1 MVDDSD
7 SPLLHLPNTYR
18 AFYGAFTHLHPVQRQ
33 VIAPLLEGRDLVLQ
47 SATGTGKTEAVLAP
61 CIERVIRSRRAAA
74 VVYVVPTRALALD
87 LERRLGPVCERLR
100 LGLAVRTGDLKR
112 AGGGRPD
119 LLLTTPESLDVTLG
133 SANADLRGFVER
145 VQTVIIDEVQPL
157 LHRYR
162 GQQLAYL
169 LQRLAR
175 RSASSVQKVA
185 LSATISDAD
194 AVVHFFGFRP
204 DAARVLMPVQ
214 REIAPHL
221 VHLKDEDR
229 DLVALLDDLYEAWGY
244 RKILLFANS
253 RGRCDRLFAL
263 LNHEG
268 RFQGRAEL
276 HYSNLKPKERRG
288 VEHRFRRRAHAL
300 CVATSTLELG
310 IDIGDVDGVLLYEP
324 PDSVSAFLQ
333 RIGRANRRQRS
344 TQYWGLCRGERA
356 GDQLLRFLALQRLAR
371 QGHVEAPVPGA
382 LPSVLVQQIL
392 SCLYEKKRISLPALR
407 ELFPCRG
414 AEMEDLFTAMIR
426 QGWLREE
433 RVKGLL
439 RGGWRYRDALL
450 ERKIWSNFPE
460 AEEDYTLE
468 LADEAVADLPKSVVR
483 QLEPGDRV
491 QLAGRRLQV
500 LQIEDTE
507 RKRVTARLTDLAY
520 EKELFWLG
528 AGFQVSY
535 EVARSIREVLAP
547 SAAEGD
553 EDALGLFTR
562 TRRLLQAQREQAGQ
576 TVVLANGIEVGRSW
590 SGLYRYRT
598 YFGAVGNLILQ
609 WTIEQDLASEVED
622 LTVTADEVGLEC
634 SHWIDFRKLSLPVDR
649 ATFRDWADRR
659 LPALRSLFPLNAF
672 CAALPRALLVEEMT
686 GFLFDARVAEAFA
699 RYLKE
704 SSEIVSG
711 DPTVL
716 EGRGSRD
723 AARAPTYIDTA
734 MPDAPLLAWERQRW
748 GVDGTQGVSVSLP
761 DVPYRSRSL
770 TGTMVGAYIRH
781 RQCARWLSF
790 GFLPPEARPAMR
802 TRMDDEVDVLRT
814 EHGRLHEARVLACLQ
829 EESDGLL
836 VVAETDEAGA
846 QRSLRARFA
855 ISWDH
860 VNDLVRRVEA
870 EPEKT
875 FYLAQ
880 AVLMV
885 PAVLGR
891 KGGWMQHIDGVGI
904 PDLIRVSSDE
914 QGPVLAVGDVKDS
927 LVPRDNH
934 KWQVA
939 FYALLLEELIR
950 RRQLPSALR
959 VAREGFLITRPR
971 PGSVRPGHYAFN
983 LDPYLAAFPALR
995 RNVGQVLANSPAEA
1009 AYRLEPHCVTCPY
1022 FEHCYREAL
1031 QIEDILF
1038 LPQLTAGSLEK
1049 LRARGLKTIA
1059 AASDWFERTA
1069 QESAPDNRFSP
1080 VQRER
1085 LEGRLT
1091 ALRTNR
1097 IGLRERKTRLF
1108 PANLSTA
1115 LFIHLVEDPV
1125 SRMPRVLGW
1134 RVLDQAGAVVDART
1148 WTVVEET
1155 ELSAVGQAFSKRFL
1169 AVWQEHV
1176 GGGRGPHVFH
1186 FGARSWQG
1194 LLTWGEEVGL
1204 GFLGAP
1210 GRLHHTDLRRL
1221 FSAHFDLPAPG
1232 MLTLFALGRLLG
1244 FEAALAAPTSLF
1256 HDDESPPVAPEVWR
1270 QEAARRREVA
1280 AHVEAVL
1287 DCQVAV
1293 WRWAAGRLESGWEQR
1308 DWAVRPGE
1316 EATPETRFLAFLEEE
1331 RRLQE
1336 EDILALQAYTLQE
1349 RVDRFRAIGPLAFSG
1364 MALDE
1369 EGRFLYRFQTAPEI
1383 GLSKFREG
1391 DFLKLA
1397 PLGLPDLQRGF
1408 PVILTAYDRNA
1419 GWLHVQSRQGRLALN
1434 KQLRYSLEEDLADW
1448 NGPRLNHAVRTV
1460 YGASHPHPLA
1470 NLLTGGWTQEH
1481 HPVERRW
1488 VQEWLQQFG
1497 KVVGLNPTQQ
1507 QALALPFRYR
1517 LSLVEGP
1524 PGTGKTH
1531 LLAWTLIA
1539 LVQRAYTAGTPLRI
1553 AVSALTHQAI
1563 DQVLHKVT
1571 ALVNRHGLHD
1581 FPGRCLKW
1589 GRRAGDEPAED
1600 GPMRVEPLADRDA
1613 FAACRYPILG
1623 ATGFGL
1629 YQLFEGQQGTFPPV
1643 FDWVLFD
1650 EASQVLLPQALLS
1663 LLYGKGNVLF
1673 AGDVHQLPPIV
1684 LGRYEASEE
1693 TGLGRSIL
1701 AHLIR
1706 RYGPAHRIRLDQTY
1720 RMNAELC
1727 RFPSQTWYDG
1737 ALQPAPG
1744 HAHLRL
1750 ALPRPGPDDLLDR
1763 ILDPEKP
1770 VALLLVDHRGC
1781 RQKADLEVEI
1791 VSQLAHRLLAGQ
1803 GLSADQ
1809 LALISPH
1816 RAQNNAVA
1824 ERLGQ
1829 LLGEAAALPLIDTVE
1844 RVQGAERDVIVY
1856 ALTTS
1861 DLDFVERP
1869 FLNNPNRFNVAIT
1882 RARRKLI
1889 VVGSHAFFAT
1899 VPREEDVLRANRC
1912 FKAFYAF
1919 CEAQDSLFVWDEW
1932 ARMPEGSASY
1942 SIRPHSDDW

>member
-1 MVDDSD
+1 MSPGDSD
-7 SPLLHLPNTYR
+7 SPLLQLPNTYR
-18 AFYGAFTHLHPVQRQ
+18 AFFGAFAHLHPIQRQ
-33 VIAPLLEGRDLVLQ
+33 VIAPLLEGQDLVLQ

-61 CIERVIRSRRAAA
+61 CIERMIQAGRAAA

-87 LERRLGPVCERLR
+87 LERRLGPIFERLG

-133 SANADLRGFVER
+133 SANADLRGFIGR
-145 VQTVIIDEVQPL
+145 VQTVIIDEVHPL
-157 LHRYR
+157 VYRYR

-169 LQRLAR
+169 LERLAR
-175 RSASSVQKVA
+175 RSAFAVQRIA
-185 LSATISDAD
+185 LSATIADAD
-194 AVVHFFGFRP
+194 AVIQFFGFRP
-204 DAARVLMPVQ
+204 DAVRMLTPVQ
-214 REIAPHL
+214 REIVPHL

-229 DLVALLDDLYEAWGY
+229 ELVALLDDLYDTWGY
-244 RKILLFANS
+244 RKVLVFANS
-253 RGRCDRLFAL
+253 RSRCDRLFAL
-263 LNHEG
+263 LDYEG

-276 HYSNLKPKERRG
+276 HYSNLKVKERRG
-288 VEHRFRRRAHAL
+288 VERRFRRRAHAL
-300 CVATSTLELG
+300 CIATSTLELG

-333 RIGRANRRQRS
+333 RIGRGNRRQRS
-344 TQYWGLCRGERA
+344 THFWGICRGERA

-371 QGHVEAPVPGA
+371 RGEVEAPLPGA

-392 SCLYEKKRISLPALR
+392 SCLYEKKRISLAALQG
-407 ELFPCRG
+407 LFPDHTP
-414 AEMEDLFTAMIR
+414 EMEDLFTAMIR
-426 QGWLREE
+426 QAWLREE
-433 RVKGLL
+433 RVKGLF
-439 RGGWRYRDALL
+439 RGGWRYRDCFL

-468 LADEAVADLPKSVVR
+468 LAGEAIADLPKSVVR

-500 LQIEDTE
+500 LQIENGE
-507 RKRVTARLTDLAY
+507 RKRVVARPTDLVD

-528 AGFQVSY
+528 TGFQVSY
-535 EVARSIREVLAP
+535 EVAQSIREVLAP
-547 SAAEGD
+547 PTAESDGV
-553 EDALGLFTR
+553 ALGLFTR
-562 TRRLLQAQREQAGQ
+562 TRRLLQAERERAGR

-598 YFGAVGNLILQ
+598 FLGSVGNLILQ
-609 WTIEQDLASEVED
+609 WTIEHDLASQVED
-622 LTVTADEVGLEC
+622 LTVTADEIGLQC
-634 SHWIDFRKLSLPVDR
+634 SHWIDFRKLNLPVDQ
-649 ATFRDWADRR
+649 AAFQDWAARHLR
-659 LPALRSLFPLNAF
+659 ALRSLFSLNAF
-672 CAALPRALLVEEMT
+672 CTALPRALLVEELT
-686 GFLFDARVAEAFA
+686 GFLFDPRVAEVFS
-699 RYLKE
+699 RYLTE
-704 SSEIVSG
+704 SSEIISG
-711 DPTVL
+711 DPAVL
-716 EGRGSRD
+716 EEQVPQD
-723 AARAPTYIDTA
+723 VAHAPTYLDTA
-734 MPDAPLLAWERQRW
+734 IPEAPLLAWEKQRW
-748 GVDGTQGVSVSLP
+748 GIGEGQETLLP
-761 DVPYRSRSL
+761 DVPYRPRAI
-770 TGTMVGAYIRH
+770 TGTMVGEYIRH
-781 RQCARWLSF
+781 QQCARWLSV
-790 GFLPPEARPAMR
+790 GFLPVEARPAMR
-802 TRMDDEVDVLRT
+802 TRVDAEVDVLRT
-814 EHGRLHEARVLACLQ
+814 ERGRLHETHVLAYLQ
-829 EESDGLL
+829 AESDGLL
-836 VVAETDEAGA
+836 TVAETDEAGA
-846 QRSLRARFA
+846 RHSLRARFA
-855 ISWDH
+855 ASLDH
-860 VNDLVRRVEA
+860 VNDLVRRAEA

-880 AVLMV
+880 AVLIV

-891 KGGWMQHIDGVGI
+891 NDGWMQHIDGVGI

-914 QGPVLAVGDVKDS
+914 QGPMLAVGDIKDS
-927 LVPRDNH
+927 PVPRDNQ

-939 FYALLLEELIR
+939 FYTLLLKDLIR
-950 RRQLPSALR
+950 RQRLSTTLR
-959 VAREGFLITRPR
+959 VARQGFLITRPR
-971 PGSVRPGHYAFN
+971 PGGSTPEHYAFD
-983 LDPYLAAFPALR
+983 LDPYLTAFPALL
-995 RNVGQVLANSPAEA
+995 RNLEEVLANPPAEA
-1009 AYRLEPHCVTCPY
+1009 AYRLQPHCTTCPY
-1022 FEHCYREAL
+1022 FEHCYPEAL
-1031 QIEDILF
+1031 QTEDLLF
-1038 LPQLTAGSLEK
+1038 LPHLTAGTLEK
-1049 LRARGLKTIA
+1049 LRAHGLKTVA
-1059 AASDWFERTA
+1059 AAGDWFEQTA
-1069 QESAPDNRFSP
+1069 QEPASEDRFSP
-1080 VQRER
+1080 AQRER
-1085 LEGRLT
+1085 LEGHLT

-1097 IGLRERKTRLF
+1097 IGLRQRKTRLF

-1134 RVLDQAGAVVDART
+1134 QVLDQTGAVVDART

-1155 ELSAVGQAFSKRFL
+1155 ELSAVWQAFSKQFL
-1169 AVWQEHV
+1169 TIWQESV

-1186 FGARSWQG
+1186 FGTRSWQG
-1194 LLTWGEEVGL
+1194 LLTGGEETGL
-1204 GFLGAP
+1204 DFLSAP

-1232 MLTLFALGRLLG
+1232 TLTLFALGRLLG
-1244 FEAALAAPTSLF
+1244 LDPPLAAPASLF
-1256 HDDESPPVAPEVWR
+1256 HDDEDPLVAPEAWQ
-1270 QEAARRREVA
+1270 QEAARREEVT

-1287 DCQVAV
+1287 DLQVAL
-1293 WRWAAGRLESGWEQR
+1293 WRWAAAHLESEWEQR
-1308 DWAVRPGE
+1308 NWAVRPDG

-1336 EDILALQAYTLQE
+1336 EDILSLQAYTLQE
-1349 RVDRFRAIGPLAFSG
+1349 RVDRFRAIGPLTFSG

-1397 PLGLPDLQRGF
+1397 PLGLPDLQHGF
-1408 PVILTAYDRNA
+1408 SVILTEVDRNA
-1419 GWLHVQSRQGRLALN
+1419 GRLHVRSRQRRLALN
-1434 KQLRYSLEEDLADW
+1434 KRLRYSLEEDLTDW
-1448 NGPRLNHAVRTV
+1448 NSPRLNHAVRTV
-1460 YGASHPHPLA
+1460 FGASHPLA
-1470 NLLTGGWTQEH
+1470 NLLAGGGTQEH
-1481 HPVERRW
+1481 DPAERRW
-1488 VQEWLQQFG
+1488 AQEWLQTVG
-1497 KVVGLNPTQQ
+1497 LEAGLNPTQQ
-1507 QALALPFRYR
+1507 QALALPFQYR

-1539 LVQRAYTAGTPLRI
+1539 LIQQAHATGTPLRI
-1553 AVSALTHQAI
+1553 VVSALTHQAI
-1563 DQVLHKVT
+1563 DQVLKKVT

-1589 GRRAGDEPAED
+1589 GRWAGDEPADD
-1600 GPMRVEPLADRDA
+1600 GPMRVEPLTDREELG
-1613 FAACRYPILG
+1613 ACRYPILG

-1629 YQLFEGQQGTFPPV
+1629 YRLFEGQKGTFPPV
-1643 FDWVLFD
+1643 FDWVIFD

-1684 LGRYEASEE
+1684 LGAYEETEE
-1693 TGLGRSIL
+1693 TGVGRSIL
-1701 AHLIR
+1701 AHLRR
-1706 RYGPAHRIRLDQTY
+1706 RYGPAHRVRLDRTY

-1744 HAHLRL
+1744 NAHLRL
-1750 ALPRPGPDDLLDR
+1750 ALPHPGQDDLLDR

-1770 VALLLVDHRGC
+1770 VTLLLVDHQGC
-1781 RQKADLEVEI
+1781 HQQSDLEVEI
-1791 VSQLAHRLLAGQ
+1791 VSQLAHRLMAEQ

-1816 RAQNNAVA
+1816 RAQNNAVT

-1856 ALTTS
+1856 AFTTS
-1861 DLDFVERP
+1861 DPDFTERP

-1889 VVGSHAFFAT
+1889 VVGSRAFFAT
-1899 VPREEDVLRANRC
+1899 VPQTEEVLQSSRC

-1919 CEAQDSLFVWDEW
+1919 CEAQDSLFFW
-1932 ARMPEGSASY
+1932 EGEGTTETCA
-1942 SIRPHSDDW
+1942 